1 MSTATAVCVCKC
13 VLNMYFSLPV
23 SRHNMLS
30 GFDFVIFFSF
40 VSDDIFVINDIIE
53 VEMIALNSVISLKM
67 ISAPALHPYCK
78 VAWQF

>member
-1 MSTATAVCVCKC
+1 MGLEYVFFTA
-13 VLNMYFSLPV
+13 YSSLALI
-23 SRHNMLS
+23 LS
-30 GFDFVIFFSF
+30 FIFFSF

-53 VEMIALNSVISLKM
+53 VEKIALNSVISLKM